1 MFLSDRFCFLNVY
14 VHAYLL
20 TYDLG
25 FEFGLGP
32 MFMIVLL
39 YFCPKCESF
48 FGVVL
53 LLFPVF

>member
-1 MFLSDRFCFLNVY
+1 